1 MLLERSIFL
10 RMKNKFLTRYL
21 CITLVAATVLAG
33 TAPVLAAQEG
43 TEVSGGNETAATPV
57 ATSAPEPVPTEAA
70 EPQPTEPAETPQPTV
85 PVETPAPDTPSETPE
100 PSVTPDDPSETPTPS
115 VTPDDPSVTPEIP
128 ARRRRRQ

>member
-33 TAPVLAAQEG
+33 TAPCFLLPRKERKSA
-43 TEVSGGNETAATPV
+43 GGNETAATPV

-70 EPQPTEPAETPQPTV
+70 EPQPTEPAEDSAAYCSGGDACTGYPQR
-85 PVETPAPDTPSETPE
+85 DTGT
-100 PSVTPDDPSETPTPS
+100 
-115 VTPDDPSVTPEIP
+115 IGN
-128 ARRRRRQ
+128 AG